1 MERSSGHGETDR
13 KLVLITH
20 KWKQNTQVLAI
31 VLKVHRQLPRHCQD
45 TYICFLTRHIKYY
58 KDKTTQKRTE
68 SFFDYSDFLIL

>member
-31 VLKVHRQLPRHCQD
+31 SVKGPQAIAKTLPRHVHL
-45 TYICFLTRHIKYY
+45 FSY
-58 KDKTTQKRTE
+58 KAH
-68 SFFDYSDFLIL
+68 